1 MLLSRWSER
10 MEMWARIHA
19 HTRRAKWVLAIVAF
33 AESSVFPIPPDVLLI
48 GIHMMKVPR
57 WWMSALVTTI
67 SSVLGGAFGY
77 LIGYFFFDSVGQ
89 WIVTTYGLED
99 QLVRVGVL
107 FTANA
112 FLAIFTAGF
121 TPIPY
126 KVFTIASG
134 FFHIQFPIF
143 LFASILS
150 RGARFMLV
158 AFLADRYGGRVAH
171 LIFRYLDIALI
182 IFVVALAVAYVFSMV

>member
-10 MEMWARIHA
+10 METWARIHA

-33 AESSVFPIPPDVLLI
+33 AESSVFPIPPDVILI

-89 WIVTTYGLED
+89 WIVATYGLED

-134 FFHIQFPIF
+134 FFHIQFSIF
-143 LFASILS
+143 LLASILS